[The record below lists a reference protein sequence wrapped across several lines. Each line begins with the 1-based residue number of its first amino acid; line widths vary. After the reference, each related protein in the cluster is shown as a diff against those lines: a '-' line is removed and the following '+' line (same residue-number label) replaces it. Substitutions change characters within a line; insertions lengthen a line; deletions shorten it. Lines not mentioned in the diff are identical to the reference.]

1 VLITGSFPQ
10 LIQICAYAKLV
21 SRIEGH
27 LYVLLSNAIIAVF
40 RVVQNYRMDAFHVLK
55 IVTGIWTKKLTIVN
69 VGMDTTKS
77 FKTNNVKV
85 KLYIRFFIIEC
96 NKTCLTCLDDIVC

>member
-1 VLITGSFPQ
+1 LITELFPQ

-21 SRIEGH
+21 TRIKGH

-40 RVVQNYRMDAFHVLK
+40 RVVQNYRMDAFHVLR

-69 VGMDTTKS
+69 VGTDTTIS
-77 FKTNNVKV
+77 FKNNVKV
-85 KLYIRFFIIEC
+85 KLSIRFFY
-96 NKTCLTCLDDIVC
+96 NRMQ